1 MTVSAGIRNIHTIQ
15 NDRRH
20 CGIDNMEDSQKQK
33 TISKKEGSDQLD
45 QRKDSR
51 PMNIDIAADLTD
63 NSKNI
68 DFILNLPLDVTVEY
82 GRARKKIIELLEFKK
97 GTVVELDKLKGEPV
111 DIRANNK
118 LIAKGEV
125 LVEDD
130 KYGIKITEIVSR
142 LERIKRL

>member
-1 MTVSAGIRNIHTIQ
+1 
-15 NDRRH
+15 
-20 CGIDNMEDSQKQK
+20 MEDSQKQK
-33 TISKKEGSDQLD
+33 TISKEEGSDQLD

-51 PMNIDIAADLTD
+51 PMNIDIAVDLTD

>member
-1 MTVSAGIRNIHTIQ
+1 
-15 NDRRH
+15 
-20 CGIDNMEDSQKQK
+20 MEDSQKQK
-33 TISKKEGSDQLD
+33 TISKEEGSDQLD